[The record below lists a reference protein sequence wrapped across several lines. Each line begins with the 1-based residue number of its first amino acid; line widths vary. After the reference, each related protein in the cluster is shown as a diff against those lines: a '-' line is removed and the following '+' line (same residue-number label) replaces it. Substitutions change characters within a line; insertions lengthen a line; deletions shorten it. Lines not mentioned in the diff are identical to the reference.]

1 MSAVRTGIAKEQ
13 SSNSSA
19 TLTVTKKV
27 TPFNNS
33 TILRHLR
40 RDQNQNDTDANL
52 TEQEPEIVRVMKK
65 SLQSL
70 YDQASRGFTIGLMPH
85 MERERRAAK
94 DGDKSYLDL
103 VIWVV
108 GAILGRQECSQMVAC
123 R

>member
-52 TEQEPEIVRVMKK
+52 TEQEPEIVKAMKK
-65 SLQSL
+65 SLKSL
-70 YDQASRGFTIGLMPH
+70 YDATSRGFTIGLMPH

-94 DGDKSYLDL
+94 DGD
-103 VIWVV
+103 
-108 GAILGRQECSQMVAC
+108 
-123 R
+123 

>member
-1 MSAVRTGIAKEQ
+1 MLTVRTGVVKEEG
-13 SSNSSA
+13 SNSSVTA
-19 TLTVTKKV
+19 TKKV
-27 TPFNNS
+27 IPFNNS
-33 TILRHLR
+33 TILRHLK
-40 RDQNQNDTDANL
+40 RDQNDTDANL
-52 TEQEPEIVRVMKK
+52 TKQEPEMVKIMKR